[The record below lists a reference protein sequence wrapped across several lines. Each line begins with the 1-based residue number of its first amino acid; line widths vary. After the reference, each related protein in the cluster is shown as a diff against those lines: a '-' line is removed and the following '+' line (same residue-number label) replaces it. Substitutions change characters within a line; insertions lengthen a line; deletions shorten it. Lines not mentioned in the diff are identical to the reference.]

1 MMPLIMTSLFSM
13 CTLGKA
19 LLWVRRGT
27 IFSFHFVEYERSLKR
42 TTIEI
47 LVDMAAWFGEN
58 SKLQRQTN
66 SSCYDKNY

>member
-1 MMPLIMTSLFSM
+1 MMLLTMTSLFSM

-58 SKLQRQTN
+58 
-66 SSCYDKNY
+66 